1 MSQPTPSLPITTSQ
15 TIGPF
20 PHEGWRW
27 AFDAHDDTRAVQ
39 IRGRVVD
46 GAGAPVDDALIEAWV
61 PGATAGTVLPGLPGL
76 FRTHAA
82 EGGAFR
88 LSLPK
93 HGVAGEPA
101 AYVTIFARG
110 LTKHQFT
117 AVFLADQADAPLL
130 AQVPAER
137 RATLVAKPGEGGGH
151 VWDVFLQGPSETV
164 FFDYS

>member
-1 MSQPTPSLPITTSQ
+1 MPQATPSQPITTSQ

-27 AFDAHDDTRAVQ
+27 AFDAHDDARPVQ

-46 GAGAPVDDALIEAWV
+46 GAGQPVDDALIEAWV
-61 PGATAGTVLPGLPGL
+61 PGATTGEVLPGLPGL
-76 FRTHAA
+76 FRTHAV
-82 EGGAFR
+82 EDGAFR
-88 LSLPK
+88 LSLPR

-101 AYVTIFARG
+101 AYVTVFARG

-117 AVFLADQADAPLL
+117 AVFIGDEVDPPLL

-137 RATLVAKPGEGGGH
+137 RATLQARPADGGGFT
-151 VWDVFLQGPSETV
+151 WDLHLQGPDETV
-164 FFDYS
+164 FFDFS